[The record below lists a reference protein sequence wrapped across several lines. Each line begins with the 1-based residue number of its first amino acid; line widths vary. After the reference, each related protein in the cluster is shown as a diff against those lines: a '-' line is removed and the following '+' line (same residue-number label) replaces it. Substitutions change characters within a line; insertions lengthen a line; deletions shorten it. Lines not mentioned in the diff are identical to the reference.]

1 MVKKMRP
8 HCETMVREIFPQIR
22 SLIAKELTENLGFTQ
37 EEAAL
42 KMGISQP
49 AISQYKKE
57 FRASKTD
64 ILENNPRIMLI
75 IKTAAKNLVK
85 SKNPQHSGI
94 LCSICKQMRDAGIL
108 SEFREEL
115 PST

>member
-1 MVKKMRP
+1 MRP
-8 HCETMVREIFPQIR
+8 HCETMVRELFPLIR

-57 FRASKTD
+57 FRAAKTD
-64 ILENNPRIMLI
+64 ILENDPRIMLI
-75 IKTAAKNLVK
+75 IKTAAKNLAK

-108 SEFREEL
+108 SEFREEP

>member
-1 MVKKMRP
+1 MRP
-8 HCETMVREIFPQIR
+8 HCEIIVREIFPQIR

-37 EEAAL
+37 AEAAL

-57 FRASKTD
+57 FRASKTG
-64 ILENNPRIMLI
+64 ILEDNPQIMLI
-75 IKTAAKNLVK
+75 IKASAKNLAK

-94 LCSICKQMRDAGIL
+94 LCSICKQIRDAGIL
-108 SEFREEL
+108 SEFREDQ